1 MMFQLDL
8 KNATELFNA
17 LPVHKQNPYF
27 HPEYVALDAK
37 SQGSK
42 EIYFGGR
49 VESDIFLFSGL
60 LTFTD
65 QYQTTDIESPRGYGG
80 LLTTER
86 EGSQRFVNAYL
97 EYRKWLSSM
106 GVLVEF
112 CRFHPLLQNH
122 LGYDGKTFINRT
134 TCAISLDQYQLNSH
148 GSRSIRYIKKAIKA
162 EAQIEINERP
172 SLAKL
177 NAFSDLYRER
187 MDELSGMAQYR
198 FDDYY
203 FEALFELSIKTVL
216 AEVFV
221 DGELVAASIFI
232 GAGSTLEYHLSCSN
246 DRGRGLGATNFL
258 LHQVALHYQN
268 EYSVIHLGGGLS
280 DDPNDPL
287 FQFKASVGKH
297 LSDFYI
303 GGHILDRVGYE
314 RLKSD
319 LNTDTNRI
327 IFYRD

>member
-1 MMFQLDL
+1 MLQLDL
-8 KNATELFNA
+8 KSATELFNA
-17 LPVHKQNPYF
+17 LPLRKQNPYL

-37 SQGSK
+37 FQGSE

-49 VESDIFLFSGL
+49 IEGDIFLFSGL
-60 LTFTD
+60 LTYTR

-80 LLTTER
+80 LLTSGCY
-86 EGSQRFVNAYL
+86 GSQHLVNAYI
-97 EYRKWLSSM
+97 EYRKWLLSM

-112 CRFHPLLQNH
+112 CRFHPLLQNQ
-122 LGYDGKTFINRT
+122 LGYDGKTYFNRT
-134 TCAISLDQYQLNSH
+134 TCAISLDQYRLNRH

-162 EAQIEINERP
+162 EARIEIHEQP
-172 SLAKL
+172 SLANLK
-177 NAFSDLYRER
+177 AFTDLYSLR
-187 MDELSGMAQYR
+187 MNELSGMAQYR
-198 FDDYY
+198 FDDQY
-203 FEALFELSIKTVL
+203 FVELFELSIKTVL
-216 AEVFV
+216 AEVYI
-221 DGELVAASIFI
+221 DDDLVASSIFI

-246 DRGRGLGATNFL
+246 DRGRALGATNFL

-268 EYSVIHLGGGLS
+268 QYSVIHLGGGLT
-280 DDPNDPL
+280 DDSNDPL

-303 GGHILDRVGYE
+303 GGHILDKVSYE

-319 LNTDTNRI
+319 LSIDTNRI